1 MIVPD
6 KNLEFDRLPLLQSQH
21 VLPIGRRPYHQQ
33 VHFIIPDKA
42 LTGLA
47 PCQRLLAFGRR
58 ADSPRTRSESKN
70 FERLWFVTDRE
81 RAFGDRSDYAHSLL
95 LAWSI
100 WLHTGPSTG
109 TILLAM
115 KNRDANND
123 APILLPRDFIEY
135 GWRTSKGRLGGI
147 TDVLLCYDDNH
158 FRAMVKELEHRN
170 RIRKRIGDVV
180 LLKDSQMALI
190 GLFGIGAP
198 AVVAKCEEL
207 IASGAR
213 RIISVGT
220 AATIQTPEIG
230 IGDVVVCKKA
240 FSDEGTS
247 RHYFAERRK
256 FRATK
261 ELVNEISARL
271 NNKGLR
277 CKKVV
282 AWTTDAPY
290 RETTKKRDAFIA
302 KGAGVVDME
311 ASALYMLARYRKVD
325 ALSVFVVGDSI
336 AKSTWRGH
344 FNDKKV
350 RKKLK
355 RTGRELIAFLTGQC

>member
-1 MIVPD
+1 
-6 KNLEFDRLPLLQSQH
+6 
-21 VLPIGRRPYHQQ
+21 
-33 VHFIIPDKA
+33 
-42 LTGLA
+42 
-47 PCQRLLAFGRR
+47 
-58 ADSPRTRSESKN
+58 
-70 FERLWFVTDRE
+70 
-81 RAFGDRSDYAHSLL
+81 
-95 LAWSI
+95 
-100 WLHTGPSTG
+100 
-109 TILLAM
+109 M

-123 APILLPRDFIEY
+123 EPILRPRDFIEY
-135 GWRTSKGRLGGI
+135 GWRTSKARLGGI
-147 TDVLLCYDDNH
+147 TDVLLCYDDTH
-158 FRAMVKELEHRN
+158 FSAMVQELEHGD

-180 LLKDSQMALI
+180 LLKDSQLALI
-190 GLFGIGAP
+190 GRFGIGAP
-198 AVVAKCEEL
+198 AVVAQCEEL
-207 IASGAR
+207 IACGAR
-213 RIISVGT
+213 RIISLGT

-247 RHYFAERRK
+247 RHYFEERRK

-261 ELVNEISARL
+261 ELVNEIRARL
-271 NNKGLR
+271 NHKGLR
-277 CKKVV
+277 CKKGV

-325 ALSVFVVGDSI
+325 ALSVFVVGDSV
-336 AKSTWRGH
+336 AKSTWKGH